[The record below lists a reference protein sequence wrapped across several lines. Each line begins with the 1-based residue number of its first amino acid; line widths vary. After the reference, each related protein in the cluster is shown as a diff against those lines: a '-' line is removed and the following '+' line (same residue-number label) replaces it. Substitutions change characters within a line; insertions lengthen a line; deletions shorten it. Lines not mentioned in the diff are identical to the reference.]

1 MARIWHQINRLATT
15 SAEDLTLPRSP
26 N

>member
-15 SAEDLTLPRSP
+15 SAEDLTLATLA
-26 N
+26 